1 MAEPSKTTTKPP
13 KPPTAQRIAAKKKA
27 QKKQQQ
33 QLLLVGGVVVAT
45 ILVAVAVIILT
56 QRDAT
61 KVCGI
66 EDTECFSAYA
76 GIPLSADLQSEAKRD
91 DDGVKLASD
100 VMEGVERG
108 FTEDGIPYIGSPNAP
123 IVFAEFSDFSCP
135 HCAEYAPEVER
146 IIKDFV
152 RTGQARFEYYPMT
165 FVGGAFS
172 AKATDAAVCAGKQ
185 GAFWEFHDQL
195 FDLAQ
200 SENYE
205 SFNTARLTE
214 LADDMGLDT
223 DALRSCINSN
233 YGQQVR
239 AAASELQNTLGVN
252 STPTVVYRQGQ
263 SQSNSDWKFFVD
275 SNGDRATRGS
285 YAEVAALV
293 REYNSPST
301 DAGQ

>member
-1 MAEPSKTTTKPP
+1 MAEPAKTTTKPP

-33 QLLLVGGVVVAT
+33 QLLLIGGVVVAT
-45 ILVAVAVIILT
+45 IIAVVAVIYLT
-56 QRDAT
+56 QKEAT

-66 EDTECFSAYA
+66 EDTGCFSAYA
-76 GIPLSADLQSEAKRD
+76 GIPLSADLQNEAKRD
-91 DDGVKLASD
+91 DAGVKLASD

-108 FTEDGIPYIGSPNAP
+108 VTEEGIPYIGSPSAP

-152 RTGQARFEYYPMT
+152 RTGQARLEYYPMT

-172 AKATDAAVCAGKQ
+172 AKATDAAVCADKQ
-185 GAFWEFHDQL
+185 GAFWEFHTQL

-200 SENYE
+200 AEGHE
-205 SFNTARLTE
+205 AFNTSRLIE

-223 DALRSCINSN
+223 DELRSCINSN

-252 STPTVVYRQGQ
+252 STPTVVYRAGG
-263 SQSNSDWKFFVD
+263 SQSDADWRFFTS
-275 SNGDRATRGS
+275 SNGERATRGS
-285 YAEVAALV
+285 YDEVAALV
-293 REYNSPST
+293 RQYNSP

>member
-1 MAEPSKTTTKPP
+1 MAEPAKTTKPP
-13 KPPTAQRIAAKKKA
+13 KAATVQKIAAKKKA

-33 QLLLVGGVVVAT
+33 QLLLIGGIVVAT
-45 ILVAVAVIILT
+45 IIAVVAVIYLT
-56 QRDAT
+56 QKEAT
-61 KVCGI
+61 KVCSIG
-66 EDTECFSAYA
+66 DTNCFSTYA

-108 FTEDGIPYIGSPNAP
+108 MTEDGIPYIGSPNAP

-135 HCAEYAPEVER
+135 HCAEYAPEVEEIVR
-146 IIKDFV
+146 NFV

-185 GAFWEFHDQL
+185 GAFWEFHSQL

-200 SENYE
+200 SEGYE
-205 SFNTARLTE
+205 SFNTSRLIE
-214 LADDMGLDT
+214 LGDDMGLDT
-223 DALRSCINSN
+223 DELRSCINSN

-239 AAASELQNTLGVN
+239 ATASELQSTLGVT
-252 STPTVVYRQGQ
+252 STPTIVYRQGQ
-263 SQSNSDWKFFVD
+263 SQSDGDWKFFIGTD
-275 SNGDRATRGS
+275 GQRATRGS
-285 YAEVAALV
+285 YEEVAALI
-293 REYNSPST
+293 REYNTP

>member
-1 MAEPSKTTTKPP
+1 MAEPAKSTKPP
-13 KPPTAQRIAAKKKA
+13 KAATAQKIAAKKKA

-33 QLLLVGGVVVAT
+33 QLLLIGGVVVAT
-45 ILVAVAVIILT
+45 IIAVVAVIYLT
-56 QRDAT
+56 QTEAT

-66 EDTECFSAYA
+66 EDTSCFSTYA

-91 DDGVKLASD
+91 DDAVKLASD

-108 FTEDGIPYIGSPNAP
+108 VTEDGIPYIGSMSAP

-135 HCAEYAPEVER
+135 HCAEYAPEVDR

-185 GAFWEFHDQL
+185 GAFWEFHAQL
-195 FDLAQ
+195 FDLYR
-200 SENYE
+200 SEGYE
-205 SFNTARLTE
+205 SYNTSRLLE
-214 LADDMGLDT
+214 LGEDMGLDT
-223 DALRSCINSN
+223 DELRSCINSN
-233 YGQQVR
+233 YGQQIR
-239 AAASELQNTLGVN
+239 AAASELQSTLGVT
-252 STPTVVYRQGQ
+252 STPTVVYRAGG
-263 SQSNSDWKFFVD
+263 SQSDADWKFFVGSD
-275 SNGDRATRGS
+275 GQRATRGS
-285 YAEVAALV
+285 YEEVASLV
-293 REYNSPST
+293 REYNTP